1 MCVVVRICIHKVCEV
16 VGIESQSKGIAT
28 MTEPEKY
35 TALFGSLV
43 LMFQTAAM
51 QQMGKVKNSVTD
63 KIERDLD
70 QAQLSIDMLD
80 MLEAKTRGNLTD
92 EEKKYLGEVLKEL
105 KLNYVDEKAKD
116 KPDEKA
122 TNKPDEKESK

>member
-1 MCVVVRICIHKVCEV
+1 
-16 VGIESQSKGIAT
+16 

-80 MLEAKTRGNLTD
+80 MLETKTRGNLTD

-116 KPDEKA
+116 APDK
-122 TNKPDEKESK
+122 KESK

>member
-1 MCVVVRICIHKVCEV
+1 
-16 VGIESQSKGIAT
+16 

-35 TALFGSLV
+35 TALFGSIV

-116 KPDEKA
+116 KPDEK
-122 TNKPDEKESK
+122 ESK